1 MSGRRRRPRVL
12 IVVQNLSVP
21 LDRRVW
27 QESRALVAEG
37 IAVSVICPSGP
48 GEARFEQLEGVDI
61 HRYRPPRPRPGV
73 AGFVIEFAYCWLA
86 TALLAVRIGI
96 RRGYDVVQ
104 ACNPPDTY
112 WALALL
118 LRPFGVRFVY
128 DQHDLCPEIFAAR
141 FPDRL
146 PVVARAVGALERAT
160 YRTAD
165 HVVVPNESYRSVA
178 IRRGHLR
185 PGEVTV
191 VRSGPHPDE
200 MRRGTPI
207 PELREGAKHLCCYVG
222 IMGPQDG
229 VDLLLDAV
237 ADLVFV
243 RGRTDVHV
251 ALLGFGDCYDELR
264 KQSADLGIVPWVTFT
279 GRADRE
285 VLGAYLS
292 TADVGLSP
300 DPKSAFNDVSTMNKV
315 LEYMAHELPVVS
327 FDLTESRVSAGDA
340 AVYVPDGDIAGF
352 AEAVDRLLDDPE
364 RRSSMGRVGRIRIE
378 TAHGWHRQAPSYVA
392 VHRRLLG
399 RDRAVLPLA
408 DVEHVTSPME
418 VSA

>member
-1 MSGRRRRPRVL
+1 
-12 IVVQNLSVP
+12 
-21 LDRRVW
+21 
-27 QESRALVAEG
+27 
-37 IAVSVICPSGP
+37 
-48 GEARFEQLEGVDI
+48 
-61 HRYRPPRPRPGV
+61 
-73 AGFVIEFAYCWLA
+73 
-86 TALLAVRIGI
+86 
-96 RRGYDVVQ
+96 
-104 ACNPPDTY
+104 
-112 WALALL
+112 
-118 LRPFGVRFVY
+118 
-128 DQHDLCPEIFAAR
+128 
-141 FPDRL
+141 
-146 PVVARAVGALERAT
+146 
-160 YRTAD
+160 
-165 HVVVPNESYRSVA
+165 
-178 IRRGHLR
+178 
-185 PGEVTV
+185 
-191 VRSGPHPDE
+191 

-352 AEAVDRLLDDPE
+352 AEAVDRLLDDPQ
-364 RRSSMGRVGRIRIE
+364 RRSWMGRLGRIRIE
-378 TAHGWHRQAPSYVA
+378 SAHGWHRQAPSYVA

-399 RDRAVLPLA
+399 RDPAAFSLV
-408 DVEHVTSPME
+408 DVGHVPSPRE